1 MQANLNSEMI
11 RLMVF
16 ICKQYYLE
24 QKAQRIEAKKQ
35 KKLEREEKFKK
46 IDYRIDAIPVKSD
59 NMFRDITLKQNA
71 KSRDKNLEV
80 LLNPELLKLDN
91 VSFKKYDKRSF
102 ERGMKAEEQPFPVT
116 PRIDPYI
123 IEDPILSVKNY
134 FWCSCGMSRN
144 QPF

>member
-1 MQANLNSEMI
+1 
-11 RLMVF
+11 MVF

-91 VSFKKYDKRSF
+91 VSFK
-102 ERGMKAEEQPFPVT
+102 
-116 PRIDPYI
+116 
-123 IEDPILSVKNY
+123 
-134 FWCSCGMSRN
+134 
-144 QPF
+144 